1 MMHVGLGRT
10 HPLHI
15 EYIHLGACL
24 SLIQDIMT
32 EAILSHPKLPLPRKI
47 TLVKALGKIIWIQ
60 NDLMAKWHIREGVDE
75 FAVNDDEIEVEEEG
89 YLHGKKIVDDE
100 EGDAEVPGTPTGSA
114 PAGVCPFSGLREGT
128 GNMKIEAHDFAQKG

>member
-1 MMHVGLGRT
+1 MHVGLGRT

-89 YLHGKKIVDDE
+89 YLHGKKIVEDE
-100 EGDAEVPGTPTGSA
+100 ERDVEDPGA
-114 PAGVCPFSGLREGT
+114 PIGTAPPGVCPFSGLGEGMEK
-128 GNMKIEAHDFAQKG
+128 MKIEAHDFA

>member
-47 TLVKALGKIIWIQ
+47 MLVKALGKIIWIQ

-89 YLHGKKIVDDE
+89 YLHGKKIVDEE
-100 EGDAEVPGTPTGSA
+100 EGDVENPGTPTATA
-114 PAGVCPFSGLREGT
+114 PAGVCPFSGLGEGT
-128 GNMKIEAHDFAQKG
+128 ENMRIEAHDFAKK